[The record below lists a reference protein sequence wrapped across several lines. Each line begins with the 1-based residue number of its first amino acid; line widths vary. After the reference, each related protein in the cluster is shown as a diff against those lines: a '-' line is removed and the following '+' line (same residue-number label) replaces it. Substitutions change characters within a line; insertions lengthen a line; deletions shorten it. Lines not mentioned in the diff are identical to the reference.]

1 MFSSPA
7 TRRTQTPRRKQP
19 QQPLSRLQALRTT
32 NHSPAPSIAE
42 TIRTERPA
50 NEKEKVFWSKDERH
64 SVTSLGEL
72 PGEAAALIKAS
83 DLVVDPVT
91 AQVDGTTGF
100 AMLSSARAC
109 IAWNYSKRTHSAPTT
124 YAFPA
129 PIPISSRSRF
139 PPPVLSALCTSTPE
153 PGMILVSSTGE
164 FRYWESMSSA
174 LSNVER
180 YQQLFLDL
188 PQGDWIERL
197 VKVDGNNFILTTT
210 SSQAYRLSITS
221 SAGMLSPVVAPLMKP
236 GGMFGRASPLI
247 FGAKHDRFG
256 IRSVTSNGADVYLMA
271 QKSVQ
276 KWSLTS
282 DSQKLVQEYDVYEA
296 IGRELFEEW
305 SSANITIILED
316 IVTLDSD
323 SLAVL
328 ITYSDA
334 TSPSSHALVLLSVH
348 RSNPPIIDRTI
359 PISFTSGQD
368 QRMLDIPKLVI
379 PTGSTM
385 AFVRFGSAVVMLS
398 LDFDTPYEETL
409 TLKDPNNAY
418 IGAGPVTN
426 NTNTPCVLLIP
437 AEGGLMNVETL
448 EPCASPDSLNRL
460 STATARLKSK
470 MEQAIFFGR
479 SDNPLSFELEEDVK
493 GQGDVAEAAE
503 LVSGEVVA
511 ARSPYTPT
519 IYELRPHLLDRLELL
534 KALVKY
540 IRANGLI
547 NQLPQATRRRLSGD
561 GEKVRGALEL
571 WDYQNRLMDQS
582 SSQVSNQAKSLLSTS
597 IQVYFSSRHRSLAP
611 SSSPSEE
618 LEQDLV
624 RLFFRTEVSNLD
636 KLLAVVFEEFREKQ
650 GEGVEMGGRA
660 GWVGEVNQIF
670 IAVERAA
677 AQYREEESDLYAID
691 REKPAIEMWTASDNL
706 IDSLD
711 HLYTLTE
718 ALIKERTRELGS
730 VIDEAPVTGGPTGRI
745 ETGKEELRKEQV
757 VQAMLK
763 RQMGWLAAALCTN
776 MEDKCRVVVRRQM
789 DGGADEQEGIML
801 KAKWDTMKPRV
812 IRPLVSVDRI
822 SEAYELAEHHH
833 DFPTLVM
840 LCNDPIAGQGKGD
853 SRIQVYIEKFGEDF
867 AFELYRW
874 YIDQGQPHA
883 LLTQDE
889 VYGSL
894 VTRFFDT
901 HHYPELGWIH
911 NIACKQYG
919 EAAEALAQVLDEGEG
934 KEESGGLDFRKVV
947 GSIAKLASMT
957 DISLRGPS
965 EARDQTFQ
973 KIGRQLSLIDI
984 QISLRTYLLSLF
996 PSTAR
1001 SSRSISKHLAPI
1013 LARLSHRPGP
1023 ESGSAFLSLFY
1034 NLAERV
1040 IGGEAVDLEGMLDL
1054 LTLKDNMGREDDG
1067 VDALRVLVLDRS
1079 LPKARSEVALLA
1091 VWRRIYIRDDWA
1103 EVSNTAGRSE
1113 QAQRTK
1119 LKETMIYRVL
1129 KALRSL
1135 PEFPQAAIISPYD
1148 TSIPPTATELS
1159 ARFPTLSSEGIAA
1172 LKADYDDEVTTLM
1185 EYVEKNGLEERVK
1198 EIKRMIEREWE
1209 EEQGR
1214 GIDEARG
1221 VEPESEVVVV
1231 EAEDV
1236 ETDEDVEM

>member
-1 MFSSPA
+1 M
-7 TRRTQTPRRKQP
+7 
-19 QQPLSRLQALRTT
+19 
-32 NHSPAPSIAE
+32 
-42 TIRTERPA
+42 
-50 NEKEKVFWSKDERH
+50 
-64 SVTSLGEL
+64 
-72 PGEAAALIKAS
+72 
-83 DLVVDPVT
+83 
-91 AQVDGTTGF
+91 
-100 AMLSSARAC
+100 
-109 IAWNYSKRTHSAPTT
+109 
-124 YAFPA
+124 
-129 PIPISSRSRF
+129 
-139 PPPVLSALCTSTPE
+139 
-153 PGMILVSSTGE
+153 
-164 FRYWESMSSA
+164 
-174 LSNVER
+174 
-180 YQQLFLDL
+180 
-188 PQGDWIERL
+188 
-197 VKVDGNNFILTTT
+197 VK
-210 SSQAYRLSITS
+210 S
-221 SAGMLSPVVAPLMKP
+221 
-236 GGMFGRASPLI
+236 
-247 FGAKHDRFG
+247 
-256 IRSVTSNGADVYLMA
+256 
-271 QKSVQ
+271 
-276 KWSLTS
+276 
-282 DSQKLVQEYDVYEA
+282 
-296 IGRELFEEW
+296 
-305 SSANITIILED
+305 
-316 IVTLDSD
+316 SD

-368 QRMLDIPKLVI
+368 QRMLDIPKLLI

-426 NTNTPCVLLIP
+426 NSNMPCVVLIP
-437 AEGGLMNVETL
+437 AEGGLMNVEAL
-448 EPCASPDSLNRL
+448 EPRASPDSLNRL

-470 MEQAIFFGR
+470 MEQAIFFGQR
-479 SDNPLSFELEEDVK
+479 SDNPLSFELEEDLR

-582 SSQVSNQAKSLLSTS
+582 SGQIPSQAKSLLSTS

-611 SSSPSEE
+611 SSSPSDE

-650 GEGVEMGGRA
+650 GEGVEVGGRA

-730 VIDEAPVTGGPTGRI
+730 VIDEAPVIGGPTGRI
-745 ETGKEELRKEQV
+745 EAGKEELRKEQV

-776 MEDKCRVVVRRQM
+776 MEDKCRVVVRRQI
-789 DGGADEQEGIML
+789 DDGADEQEGIML
-801 KAKWDTMKPRV
+801 KAKWDAMKPRV
-812 IRPLVSVDRI
+812 IRPLGR
-822 SEAYELAEHHH
+822 
-833 DFPTLVM
+833 
-840 LCNDPIAGQGKGD
+840 GKGD

-894 VTRFFDT
+894 ITRFFDT

-934 KEESGGLDFRKVV
+934 KEESGELDFRKVV

-973 KIGRQLSLIDI
+973 K
-984 QISLRTYLLSLF
+984 
-996 PSTAR
+996 
-1001 SSRSISKHLAPI
+1001 
-1013 LARLSHRPGP
+1013 
-1023 ESGSAFLSLFY
+1023 
-1034 NLAERV
+1034 RV
-1040 IGGEAVDLEGMLDL
+1040 IGGEAVDLESMLDL
-1054 LTLKDNMGREDDG
+1054 LTLKDNVGREDDG

-1091 VWRRIYIRDDWA
+1091 VWRRIYIRDHWA

-1129 KALRSL
+1129 KALRSV

-1159 ARFPTLSSEGIAA
+1159 ARFPTLSSEDIAA
-1172 LKADYDDEVTTLM
+1172 LKADYDDEVAMLM

-1198 EIKRMIEREWE
+1198 EIRRMIEREWE

-1214 GIDEARG
+1214 EIDEAKG
-1221 VEPESEVVVV
+1221 APPESEVVVV

>member
-1 MFSSPA
+1 MFNSPS
-7 TRRTQTPRRKQP
+7 TRRAQTPRRQQP
-19 QQPLSRLQALRTT
+19 QQPRSRLQTLRVT
-32 NHSPAPSIAE
+32 NSPAPSIAE
-42 TIRTERPA
+42 TIRTERPVD
-50 NEKEKVFWSKDERH
+50 EKEKVFWSKDERH
-64 SVTSLGEL
+64 SVISLGKL
-72 PGEAAALIKAS
+72 PEEAAVLIKTS

-91 AQVDGTTGF
+91 AQVDGKTGF
-100 AMLSSARAC
+100 ALVSSPRAC
-109 IAWNYSKRTHSAPTT
+109 IAWNYSKRTHSAPTI

-129 PIPISSRSRF
+129 PLPTSSPSRF
-139 PPPVLSALCTSTPE
+139 PPPVLSALCTSTSE

-164 FRYWESMSSA
+164 IRYWESMSLA

-221 SAGMLSPVVAPLMKP
+221 SSGRLSPVLTPLMRP
-236 GGMFGRASPLI
+236 GGMFGRASPVI

-256 IRSVTSNGADVYLMA
+256 IRSVASNGANVYLMA
-271 QKSVQ
+271 QKSIQ
-276 KWSLTS
+276 KWSFTG
-282 DSQKLVQEYDVYEA
+282 DGQKLVQEYDVYEA
-296 IGRELFEEW
+296 IGRELFENW
-305 SSANITIILED
+305 SSINVTIDLED

-334 TSPSSHALVLLSVH
+334 TSPPSHALVLLSVH
-348 RSNPPIIDRTI
+348 RSNPPIVDRI
-359 PISFTSGQD
+359 ISISFISGQD
-368 QRMLDIPKLVI
+368 QRLLDIPRLVI

-385 AFVRFGSAVVMLS
+385 AFVRFVSAVVMVS
-398 LDFDTPYEETL
+398 LDFDAPYEEAL
-409 TLKDPNNAY
+409 TFKDPNNTY
-418 IGAGPVTN
+418 IGAGPITSKSSDPTMV
-426 NTNTPCVLLIP
+426 LIP
-437 AEGGLMNVETL
+437 AEGGLMNVEAL
-448 EPCASPDSLNRL
+448 EPRASPDSLNQL

-470 MEQAIFFGR
+470 MEQAIFFGQR
-479 SDNPLSFELEEDVK
+479 SDNPFSFDLDGDVR

-503 LVSGEVVA
+503 LVSGEIVA
-511 ARSPYTPT
+511 ARSPYTQT
-519 IYELRPHLLDRLELL
+519 IYELRPHLLDRLARL

-540 IRANGLI
+540 IRTNGLM

-561 GEKVRGALEL
+561 AEKVRGALEL

-582 SSQVSNQAKSLLSTS
+582 SGPAASQAKSLLSIS
-597 IQVYFSSRHRSLAP
+597 IQVYFSSRHLSLAP
-611 SSSPSEE
+611 SSSADERE
-618 LEQDLV
+618 RDLV

-636 KLLAVVFEEFREKQ
+636 KLLAVVFWEFRDKQ
-650 GEGVEMGGRA
+650 EGEVDVGERA

-730 VIDEAPVTGGPTGRI
+730 VIDETPVAGGPTGRI

-776 MEDKCRVVVRRQM
+776 MEDKCRVVVRKQM
-789 DGGADEQEGIML
+789 DDGADEQEGIML
-801 KAKWDTMKPRV
+801 KARWDAMKPRI

-840 LCNDPIAGQGKGD
+840 LCNDPVAGQGKGD
-853 SRIQVYIEKFGEDF
+853 SRIQIYIEKFGEDF

-874 YIDQGQPHA
+874 YIDQGQPHV

-894 VTRFFDT
+894 VTRFFET

-911 NIACKQYG
+911 HIACKRYG
-919 EAAEALAQVLDEGEG
+919 EAAGALTQVLDEGEG
-934 KEESGGLDFRKVV
+934 REESGELDFRKVV

-957 DISLRGPS
+957 DISLKGPS
-965 EARDQTFQ
+965 EARDQIFQ
-973 KIGRQLSLIDI
+973 KIGQQLSLIDI
-984 QISLRTYLLSLF
+984 QNSLRTYLLSLF

-1001 SSRSISKHLAPI
+1001 SSRSIAKHFAPI
-1013 LARLSHRPGP
+1013 LTRLSHRPGS
-1023 ESGSAFLSLFY
+1023 ESGSAFLALFY

-1054 LTLKDNMGREDDG
+1054 LTLKDNVGREDDG
-1067 VDALRVLVLDRS
+1067 VDALRVLVFDRS

-1091 VWRRIYIRDDWA
+1091 VWRRIYIRDNWA
-1103 EVSNTAGRSE
+1103 EISNTAGRSE

-1119 LKETMIYRVL
+1119 LKGTMIYQVL
-1129 KALRSL
+1129 KALRSV
-1135 PEFPQAAIISPYD
+1135 PEFPQAAVISPYD
-1148 TSIPPTATELS
+1148 TSIPPTTTELS
-1159 ARFPTLSSEGIAA
+1159 ARFPTLSSEDIAA
-1172 LKADYDDEVTTLM
+1172 LKADYDDEVAVLM
-1185 EYVEKNGLEERVK
+1185 EYVERNALEERVK
-1198 EIKRMIEREWE
+1198 EVKEMIEREWE

-1214 GIDEARG
+1214 KIDEAIG
-1221 VEPESEVVVV
+1221 AQAEPEVVVS

-1236 ETDEDVEM
+1236 EADEDVEM

>member
-7 TRRTQTPRRKQP
+7 TRRAQTPKRQQP

-72 PGEAAALIKAS
+72 PGEATALIKAS

-129 PIPISSRSRF
+129 PIPTSSRSRF

-164 FRYWESMSSA
+164 FRYWESMSLT

-210 SSQAYRLSITS
+210 SSQAYRLSIKS
-221 SAGMLSPVVAPLMKP
+221 SAGMLSPVVAPLMRP

-282 DSQKLVQEYDVYEA
+282 DGQKLVQEYDVYEA

-316 IVTLDSD
+316 IVTIDSD
-323 SLAVL
+323 SLAIL

-426 NTNTPCVLLIP
+426 NINIPCVLLIP
-437 AEGGLMNVETL
+437 AEGGLMNVEAL
-448 EPCASPDSLNRL
+448 EPRARPDSLNRL

-479 SDNPLSFELEEDVK
+479 SDNPLSFELEEDVR

-511 ARSPYTPT
+511 ARSPYTST

-534 KALVKY
+534 KALVRY

-582 SSQVSNQAKSLLSTS
+582 SGQVPSQAKSLLSTS

-611 SSSPSEE
+611 SSSPSDE

-718 ALIKERTRELGS
+718 VLIKERTRELGS

-789 DGGADEQEGIML
+789 DDGADEQEGIML
-801 KAKWDTMKPRV
+801 KAKWDAMKPRV

-853 SRIQVYIEKFGEDF
+853 SRMQVYIEKFGEDF

-911 NIACKQYG
+911 NIVCKQYG

-934 KEESGGLDFRKVV
+934 KEENGELDFRKVV

-1001 SSRSISKHLAPI
+1001 SSRSISKHLGPI
-1013 LARLSHRPGP
+1013 LTRLSHRPGP
-1023 ESGSAFLSLFY
+1023 ESGSAFLALFY

-1054 LTLKDNMGREDDG
+1054 LTLKDNVGREDDG

-1103 EVSNTAGRSE
+1103 DVSNTAGRSE

-1129 KALRSL
+1129 KALRSV

-1148 TSIPPTATELS
+1148 TSIPPTTTELS

-1172 LKADYDDEVTTLM
+1172 LKADYDDEVAMLM

-1209 EEQGR
+1209 EEQG
-1214 GIDEARG
+1214 GEIDEARG
-1221 VEPESEVVVV
+1221 AQPESEVVVV
-1231 EAEDV
+1231 EGEDV

>member
-1 MFSSPA
+1 M
-7 TRRTQTPRRKQP
+7 
-19 QQPLSRLQALRTT
+19 
-32 NHSPAPSIAE
+32 
-42 TIRTERPA
+42 
-50 NEKEKVFWSKDERH
+50 
-64 SVTSLGEL
+64 
-72 PGEAAALIKAS
+72 
-83 DLVVDPVT
+83 
-91 AQVDGTTGF
+91 
-100 AMLSSARAC
+100 
-109 IAWNYSKRTHSAPTT
+109 
-124 YAFPA
+124 
-129 PIPISSRSRF
+129 
-139 PPPVLSALCTSTPE
+139 
-153 PGMILVSSTGE
+153 SSTGE
-164 FRYWESMSSA
+164 IRYWESMSLA

-221 SAGMLSPVVAPLMKP
+221 SAGRLSPVVTPLMRP
-236 GGMFGRASPLI
+236 GGMFGRASPVI
-247 FGAKHDRFG
+247 FGGKHDRFG
-256 IRSVTSNGADVYLMA
+256 IRSVASNGAEVYLMA
-271 QKSVQ
+271 QRSIQ
-276 KWSLTS
+276 KWSFTS
-282 DSQKLVQEYDVYEA
+282 DGQKLVQEYDIYEA
-296 IGRELFEEW
+296 IGRELFKNW
-305 SSANITIILED
+305 SSIDISIDLED
-316 IVTLDSD
+316 VVALDSD

-328 ITYSDA
+328 ITYSDS
-334 TSPSSHALVLLSVH
+334 TSPPSHALVLLSVH
-348 RSNPPIIDRTI
+348 RSNPPIVNRTI
-359 PISFTSGQD
+359 SISFTSGQD
-368 QRMLDIPKLVI
+368 QRLLDIPRLVI
-379 PTGSTM
+379 PPGSTM
-385 AFVRFGSAVVMLS
+385 AFVRFGSAVMMVS
-398 LDFDTPYEETL
+398 LDFDAPYEEAL

-418 IGAGPVTN
+418 IGAGPVTSN
-426 NTNTPCVLLIP
+426 SNSPTMVLIP
-437 AEGGLMNVETL
+437 AEGGLMNVEAL
-448 EPCASPDSLNRL
+448 EPRASPDSLNQL

-470 MEQAIFFGR
+470 LEQAIFFGQR
-479 SDNPLSFELEEDVK
+479 SDNPLSFELEEDVR

-519 IYELRPHLLDRLELL
+519 IYELRPHLLDRLDRL

-540 IRANGLI
+540 IRTNGLM

-582 SSQVSNQAKSLLSTS
+582 SGPGPSQAKSLLSIS
-597 IQVYFSSRHRSLAP
+597 IQVYFSSRHRFLAP
-611 SSSPSEE
+611 SSSPTDER
-618 LEQDLV
+618 EQDLV

-636 KLLAVVFEEFREKQ
+636 KLLTVVFGEFRDKQ
-650 GEGVEMGGRA
+650 KGEVDVSERA

-691 REKPAIEMWTASDNL
+691 REKPAIEMWTASDSL

-730 VIDEAPVTGGPTGRI
+730 VIDEAHVAGGPTSRI
-745 ETGKEELRKEQV
+745 EAGREELRKEQV
-757 VQAMLK
+757 VQATLK

-789 DGGADEQEGIML
+789 DDGADEQEGIML
-801 KAKWDTMKPRV
+801 KAKWDAMKPRV

-840 LCNDPIAGQGKGD
+840 LCNDPVAGQGKGD

-874 YIDQGQPHA
+874 YIDQGQLHA

-894 VTRFFDT
+894 VTRFFET

-911 NIACKQYG
+911 HIACKRYG
-919 EAAEALAQVLDEGEG
+919 EAAGALTQVLDEGEG
-934 KEESGGLDFRKVV
+934 KEESGELDFRKVV

-965 EARDQTFQ
+965 EARDQIFQ
-973 KIGRQLSLIDI
+973 KIGQQLSLIDI
-984 QISLRTYLLSLF
+984 QSSLRTYLLSLF

-1001 SSRSISKHLAPI
+1001 SSRSIAKHFAPI
-1013 LARLSHRPGP
+1013 LTRLSHRPGS
-1023 ESGSAFLSLFY
+1023 ESGSAFLALFY

-1054 LTLKDNMGREDDG
+1054 LTLKDNVGREDDG

-1103 EVSNTAGRSE
+1103 EISNTVGRSE

-1119 LKETMIYRVL
+1119 LKTTMIYRVL
-1129 KALRSL
+1129 KALHSM
-1135 PEFPQAAIISPYD
+1135 PEFPQAAVISPYD
-1148 TSIPPTATELS
+1148 TSIPPTTAELS
-1159 ARFPTLSSEGIAA
+1159 ARFPSLSSEDIAA
-1172 LKADYDDEVTTLM
+1172 LKADYDDEVAVLM
-1185 EYVEKNGLEERVK
+1185 EYVEKDALEERVK
-1198 EIKRMIEREWE
+1198 EVKGMIEREWE

-1214 GIDEARG
+1214 EINEAIG
-1221 VEPESEVVVV
+1221 AQAESEVVVV

-1236 ETDEDVEM
+1236 EADEDVEM